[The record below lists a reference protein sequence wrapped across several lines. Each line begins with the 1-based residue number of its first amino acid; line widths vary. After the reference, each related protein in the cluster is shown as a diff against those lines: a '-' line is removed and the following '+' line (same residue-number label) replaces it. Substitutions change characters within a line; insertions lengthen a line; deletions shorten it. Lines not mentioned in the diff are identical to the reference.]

1 MPFTDQE
8 YFEVIEKNEIVK
20 KAFENIKQICTQKD
34 KLYNYILLFSRNKLF
49 YTKFDLIDTFQN
61 RIHLIFIHIS
71 FIFIKV
77 KQNNKNQI
85 YKIFYQKIFD
95 LTFNKIELNMRE
107 IGFGDSTI
115 NKNMKFLVKTFYSI
129 LFNCEKYKEMRT
141 NDKNEF
147 LNKYL
152 ELNNIKNNSINKG
165 IIEYFDKY
173 EAFCFDLKADSV
185 LKGKL
190 KFNYK

>member
-1 MPFTDQE
+1 MSK
-8 YFEVIEKNEIVK
+8 Y
-20 KAFENIKQICTQKD
+20 IKQICTPKD
-34 KLYNYILLFSRNKLF
+34 KLYNNILLFSRNKLF

-71 FIFIKV
+71 FIFIKI
-77 KQNNKNQI
+77 KQNNENQI

-115 NKNMKFLVKTFYSI
+115 NKNMKFLVKNFYSI

>member
-1 MPFTDQE
+1 MLK
-8 YFEVIEKNEIVK
+8 Y
-20 KAFENIKQICTQKD
+20 IKQINTQENI
-34 KLYNYILLFSRNKLF
+34 LYNNILLLSRNKLF

-71 FIFIKV
+71 FIFIKI
-77 KQNNKNQI
+77 KQNNKSQI

-115 NKNMKFLVKTFYSI
+115 NKNMKFLVKTFYNI
-129 LFNCEKYKEMRT
+129 LFICEKYKEM
-141 NDKNEF
+141 NADDKNKF
-147 LNKYL
+147 FNKYL
-152 ELNNIKNNSINKG
+152 ELNSIKNIAINKG

-173 EAFCFDLKADSV
+173 EAFCFDLKPDSV

>member
-1 MPFTDQE
+1 
-8 YFEVIEKNEIVK
+8 
-20 KAFENIKQICTQKD
+20 
-34 KLYNYILLFSRNKLF
+34 
-49 YTKFDLIDTFQN
+49 
-61 RIHLIFIHIS
+61 
-71 FIFIKV
+71 
-77 KQNNKNQI
+77 
-85 YKIFYQKIFD
+85 
-95 LTFNKIELNMRE
+95 
-107 IGFGDSTI
+107 
-115 NKNMKFLVKTFYSI
+115 
-129 LFNCEKYKEMRT
+129 MRT

-173 EAFCFDLKADSV
+173 EAFCFDLKTDSV